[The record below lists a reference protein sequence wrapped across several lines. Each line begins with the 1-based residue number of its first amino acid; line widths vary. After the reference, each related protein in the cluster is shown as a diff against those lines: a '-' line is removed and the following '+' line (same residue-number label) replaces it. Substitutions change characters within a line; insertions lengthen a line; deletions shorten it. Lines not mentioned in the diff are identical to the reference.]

1 MNGLA
6 RASRLDVGF
15 DRRLTEPEDPRDVG
29 VALALPGQV
38 HAFALARLQPGGA
51 HLPKPAAVHDPPRR
65 LKGEAADDLNG
76 ADIAPRAIGRSRTT
90 EIARAAAL
98 AEHESGNGDAVA
110 DAIARTTIEE
120 VAMTRGDRYEGGAE
134 IGGAHV

>member
-1 MNGLA
+1 MNGIA

-15 DRRLTEPEDPRDVG
+15 DRRRTEPEDPRDVG
-29 VALALPGQV
+29 VALALPGQD

-76 ADIAPRAIGRSRTT
+76 ADIAPHAIGRSRTT
-90 EIARAAAL
+90 SIARTAAL
-98 AEHESGNGDAVA
+98 PEHENGNADAVD
-110 DAIARTTIEE
+110 DAIARHPIAEH
-120 VAMTRGDRYEGGAE
+120 AMPQG
-134 IGGAHV
+134 

>member
-1 MNGLA
+1 MNGIA

-15 DRRLTEPEDPRDVG
+15 DRRRTEPEDPRDVG
-29 VALALPGQV
+29 VALALPGQD

-76 ADIAPRAIGRSRTT
+76 ADIAPHAIGRSRTT

-98 AEHESGNGDAVA
+98 AEHERGNGAARSDEHTSALQSLMRNSYAVFCLK
-110 DAIARTTIEE
+110 TKNH
-120 VAMTRGDRYEGGAE
+120 Y
-134 IGGAHV
+134 

>member
-1 MNGLA
+1 MNGIA

-15 DRRLTEPEDPRDVG
+15 DRRRTEPEDPRDVG
-29 VALALPGQV
+29 VALALPGQD

-76 ADIAPRAIGRSRTT
+76 ADIAPPAIGRLRTT
-90 EIARAAAL
+90 DIARAAAL
-98 AEHESGNGDAVA
+98 AEHASGNGDAVA
-110 DAIARTTIEE
+110 DAIARSEARRVGKE
-120 VAMTRGDRYEGGAE
+120 CGSKCSSRW
-134 IGGAHV
+134 